1 MSENKRQSQTDA
13 VINDNL
19 QGTVVTCGE
28 IVNNQNTGLLMLS
41 LRVKIVFKP
50 VNI

>member
-28 IVNNQNTGLLMLS
+28 IVNNQNTGLLLS